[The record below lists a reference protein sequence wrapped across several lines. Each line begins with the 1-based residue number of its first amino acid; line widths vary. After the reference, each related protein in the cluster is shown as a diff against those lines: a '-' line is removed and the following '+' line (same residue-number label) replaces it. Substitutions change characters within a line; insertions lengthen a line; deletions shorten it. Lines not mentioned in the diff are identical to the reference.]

1 MITQTTSHLR
11 KIWISCCFV
20 LMSVMAGF
28 SQSHITYTIDGF
40 TSTSNTLSFDVY
52 ITNDGTTQLK
62 LAGYTVGINHNP
74 AILNNSTLFTTTS
87 ANNATP
93 FTFNAGSRDSRL
105 STLNALSQITYQHT
119 ANGAKN
125 HMRFGNTPVSFA
137 SGNAVL
143 LETGTLYKI
152 GRFTFANSNGVNWSS
167 SSNASL
173 AYQLLVVSGYANSV
187 AACFVDSNTSTTTLT
202 GTTTASIQVAGA
214 YLNTPYLLNTCTN
227 TTGTTTVSAC
237 DTYTWSAGNG
247 QTYTSTPTTAP
258 TSVTSI
264 AGGCTN
270 TQTLNLTITPS
281 SENVTTAS
289 ACDTYTWSN
298 NEQAYTESGTYT
310 GTTAN
315 CVTQKLN
322 LTITPSSDNVTT
334 ASACDTYTWSNNS
347 QTYTSSG
354 TYTGTTANC
363 VTQKLN
369 LTITP
374 SSNNTTTASA
384 CDTYTWSNNSQIYTS
399 SGSYTGTTANCVTQ
413 LLNLTINQS
422 TTSSET
428 QTACGSYLW
437 PVNGQT
443 YSASGTYTST
453 STNAA
458 GCPDT
463 KILILTITP
472 NTNNTTTV
480 TQCDT
485 YTWSVNNQT
494 YTASGNFSVT
504 TGCNTEYL
512 ELTINNSTSSTTAA
526 SSCGSYTWAAPLGNG
541 QTYTTSQT
549 GVIHTSTNAA
559 GCTHTQ
565 TLNLTILN
573 ESITAQPLAPF
584 ICNATG
590 STTSVSVST
599 NAVSPSY
606 QWQSRVV
613 TTANPN
619 STWNNMV
626 ANANYS
632 GVTTSTLGITRT
644 ATVFT
649 AGTQFRV
656 LVTAEC
662 GVLTS
667 NAVALTVITTIKA
680 GTITSPA
687 SVCLGGNI
695 NFTLGGYAG
704 TSVQWQSALSNSA
717 AAPGVFTDI
726 PGATSNVLTV
736 TGATAGMDKS
746 YRAVVSSTCVTPT
759 ATATTAVKTIKV
771 DPTTVAGTITGGG
784 VVCSGGSGTIRLVG
798 YVGKLQWEYSTN
810 GVTYVNAPAAAA
822 GQTTPFSTTSVN
834 SIGVSYVVTNITQ
847 DLYFRAR
854 VVSGTCLVLY
864 AAPVQFTI
872 GTSASV
878 GTASAAATS
887 AICTGTSTT
896 LSLTGPNVGVIT
908 WQKKTL
914 IATTWSNVLNSNVT
928 SISTGNLTAST
939 MFRASVTIGLCS
951 VVTSN
956 EVTVAIVAAPVSK
969 TLTSNVTTPSGG
981 TQTLALCSDFRTTKT
996 LTVGSGSNGTIK
1008 WQRSTTS
1015 STLGFADIS
1024 GATGLSYTINQAS
1037 VGQNWYR
1044 AVFTNSCGASVNGAA
1059 VTLWYKECL
1068 TKMAD
1073 SAIASEFNAVAYPNP
1088 YSENFNLSLT
1098 TSSED
1103 KVGIVVYDM
1112 TGRLIERRE
1121 VSPSDVVEQRIGDRY
1136 PSGVYNVVV
1145 TQGEEVKTLRVI
1157 KR

>member
-52 ITNDGTTQLK
+52 ITNDGTTQLR

-87 ANNATP
+87 ANNAAP

-298 NEQAYTESGTYT
+298 NSQTYTASGTYT

-363 VTQKLN
+363 VTQ
-369 LTITP
+369 
-374 SSNNTTTASA
+374 
-384 CDTYTWSNNSQIYTS
+384 
-399 SGSYTGTTANCVTQ
+399 

-428 QTACGSYLW
+428 QTACGSYTW

-443 YSASGTYTST
+443 YSASGAYTST

-463 KILILTITP
+463 KILMLTITP

-480 TQCDT
+480 TQCDS

-512 ELTINNSTSSTTAA
+512 ELTINNSTSSTTTA

-573 ESITAQPLAPF
+573 ESITAQPAAPF

-599 NAVSPSY
+599 NAVAPSY

-619 STWNNMV
+619 ASWTNMV

-656 LVTAEC
+656 LVTGEC

-667 NAVALTVITTIKA
+667 NAVALTVITTVKA

-695 NFTLGGYAG
+695 TFTLGGYAG
-704 TSVQWQSALSNSA
+704 TSVQWQSALSHSTA
-717 AAPGVFTDI
+717 VPGTFTNI
-726 PGATSNVLTV
+726 PGATSNVLTL

-746 YRAVVSSTCVTPT
+746 YRAVVTSTCSTT
-759 ATATTAVKTIKV
+759 TTATTAVKTIKV
-771 DPTTVAGTITGGG
+771 DPSTVAGTITGGG
-784 VVCSGGSGTIRLVG
+784 VVCSGGSGTIRLAG
-798 YVGKLQWEYSTN
+798 NVGKLQWEYSTN

-822 GQTTPFSTTSVN
+822 GQTTPFSTTSTS

-854 VVSGTCLVLY
+854 VVSGLCDVLY

-878 GTASAAATS
+878 GVASSAATE
-887 AICTGTSTT
+887 AICRATSTT

-908 WQKKTL
+908 WQKKTP
-914 IATTWSNVLNSNVT
+914 IATTWSIIANSNVT
-928 SISTGNLTAST
+928 SISTGSLTATT
-939 MFRASVTIGLCS
+939 MYRASVTIGSCS
-951 VVTSN
+951 TVTSN

-969 TLTSNVTTPSGG
+969 TLTSNVTSPTGASA
-981 TQTLALCSDFRTTKT
+981 TAALCTSFPVTARKT

-1015 STLGFADIS
+1015 ATLGFVDIP
-1024 GATGLSYTINQAS
+1024 GASGLSYTINEAS

-1044 AVFTNSCGASVNGAA
+1044 AVFTNSCGASVNGTA
-1059 VTLWYKECL
+1059 VTLWYTNCL

-1121 VSPSDVVEQRIGDRY
+1121 VRPSDVVEQRIGDRY